1 MISKDDFRIV
11 AYNSL
16 KKVLETDEVTIGDDE
31 TFMDYGV
38 DSLDRMNLQL
48 ELENELNQE
57 LGEIDLEEINT
68 INTLYD
74 HIFKK

>member
-1 MISKDDFRIV
+1 MLSKDDFRIV

-31 TFMDYGV
+31 IFMDYGV

>member
-1 MISKDDFRIV
+1 MLSKDDFRIV

>member
-1 MISKDDFRIV
+1 
-11 AYNSL
+11 
-16 KKVLETDEVTIGDDE
+16 
-31 TFMDYGV
+31 MDYGV